1 MSEPRLVDPRPTGAP
16 VGGPPDNEALPD
28 DLALEAAGRLR
39 AACLVLGSLWTVLL
53 VVNHLV
59 APYLGLPQGQV
70 IPWPPVA
77 NVLALG
83 CNVDLQVTFDG
94 IGRVDMVVD
103 GWLVVECDSR
113 AFHAGWKQQLN
124 DRRRDAALAA
134 LGFVTLRLTAED
146 IMYNPEFVLA
156 AVKGLLASRMAR
168 LAVP

>member
-39 AACLVLGSLWTVLL
+39 AACLVLGSLWTALL

-83 CNVDLQVTFDG
+83 CIALSVLVYRRAPADAVAGARLPDVAIAYEVAMAFAIG
-94 IGRVDMVVD
+94 IINQ
-103 GWLVVECDSR
+103 W
-113 AFHAGWKQQLN
+113 QPQ
-124 DRRRDAALAA
+124 
-134 LGFVTLRLTAED
+134 
-146 IMYNPEFVLA
+146 VLA
-156 AVKGLLASRMAR
+156 GR
-168 LAVP
+168 LSWLCVLILVFPSIVPAAPRKVLVG